1 MYATHAEALLE
12 PGAIFIPLLE
22 EFVELLSV
30 ETWHSF
36 FAYFETRE
44 KRFTRDMPASKGK
57 ALPLLRTINT
67 FLRTLS
73 STPADLQLRGRV
85 QLFASRAISVS
96 DKSAI
101 NMRGE
106 YSGIRTTWEDTPV
119 DDPAG
124 ADGDVEMDGEETREK
139 AATGG
144 KGEDDKF
151 YSALW
156 SLQQYF
162 AHPPSL
168 DGPATGEPAQTPFE
182 RFRSA
187 SDFVLERLFAETARE
202 RSNPTPKAD
211 RGADT
216 ETDVVFPRYLT
227 ARALLR
233 HELADTGFRRQVL
246 LQYFI
251 LFQFLLNLQPG
262 VASKQQ
268 ATGGM
273 PKSFIIDGGAAAWIK
288 STVSRIRDEL
298 KRIDSTDGLRFEETV
313 VELMN
318 RERRYAQWKNDGCPE
333 ADWALAPVPPTEGRA
348 TARKWERQSKPPRP
362 WPYKQG
368 TPTLSRL
375 SETNFRG
382 LSDFKR
388 KTRQTVFE
396 LEEEYR
402 RLDAEEEDDRAMGRD
417 PPDSTIRVSTALLQI
432 GIGCVAN
439 AQRKA
444 TIRWLALRQAR
455 DTHPRVLAA
464 MGAYDLTKLVNLMR
478 DFDSKQ
484 AAARAKGQSEAEAEA
499 EVAAAEGTKADA
511 DVTEPAEGEGE
522 GDVPETAEA
531 EAEAAPAP
539 EKAGSPEKTAEDAAA
554 PEAETAPA
562 DTPMEGQEQAQTEQ
576 PEQPEQPEQSAPEPE
591 QPAEQPEQQQGDVEM
606 ADAAETEGGDLGEA
620 E

>member
-1 MYATHAEALLE
+1 MVSDTVQLAEPIYGSTDKEQASFQTALQDRLDVVLTLYEAVYATHAEPPLE

-30 ETWHSF
+30 ETWHTF
-36 FAYFETRE
+36 FSYFETRE

-106 YSGIRTTWEDTPV
+106 YSGIRTTWEETPTSAAAE
-119 DDPAG
+119 AG
-124 ADGDVEMDGEETREK
+124 ADGDVEMNGTTGAEK
-139 AATGG
+139 GQS
-144 KGEDDKF
+144 EDDKF
-151 YSALW
+151 YNTLW

-187 SDFVLERLFAETARE
+187 SDYVLDRLFAETARQRANPAPKIE
-202 RSNPTPKAD
+202 RPAD
-211 RGADT
+211 PET
-216 ETDVVFPRYLT
+216 EVVFPRYLT
-227 ARALLR
+227 ARALLH
-233 HELADTGFRRQVL
+233 HELADTSFRRQIL

-273 PKSFIIDGGAAAWIK
+273 PKSFIIDGDAASWIK

-333 ADWALAPVPPTEGRA
+333 ADWAIAPVPPTEARA

-368 TPTLSRL
+368 TPTLTRL
-375 SETNFRG
+375 AETKFRG
-382 LSDFKR
+382 LGDFKK
-388 KTRQTVFE
+388 KTHQSVYE

-402 RLDAEEEDDRAMGRD
+402 RLEAEEEDDKAMGRE
-417 PPDSTIRVSTALLQI
+417 PPESIKRVSLPPLL
-432 GIGCVAN
+432 
-439 AQRKA
+439 
-444 TIRWLALRQAR
+444 
-455 DTHPRVLAA
+455 
-464 MGAYDLTKLVNLMR
+464 
-478 DFDSKQ
+478 
-484 AAARAKGQSEAEAEA
+484 
-499 EVAAAEGTKADA
+499 
-511 DVTEPAEGEGE
+511 
-522 GDVPETAEA
+522 
-531 EAEAAPAP
+531 
-539 EKAGSPEKTAEDAAA
+539 
-554 PEAETAPA
+554 
-562 DTPMEGQEQAQTEQ
+562 
-576 PEQPEQPEQSAPEPE
+576 
-591 QPAEQPEQQQGDVEM
+591 
-606 ADAAETEGGDLGEA
+606 
-620 E
+620 

>member
-1 MYATHAEALLE
+1 MQDRLDIVLTLYEAVYATHAEALLE

-36 FAYFETRE
+36 FSYFETRE

-106 YSGIRTTWEDTPV
+106 YSGIRTTWEDTP
-119 DDPAG
+119 DETAAG
-124 ADGDVEMDGEETREK
+124 ADGDVEMDGSAANGEK
-139 AATGG
+139 GV
-144 KGEDDKF
+144 KSEDDKF
-151 YSALW
+151 YTTLW

-168 DGPATGEPAQTPFE
+168 DGPASGEPAQTPFE

-202 RSNPTPKAD
+202 RANPTPKVD
-211 RGADT
+211 RGPDAET
-216 ETDVVFPRYLT
+216 EVVFPRYLT

-251 LFQFLLNLQPG
+251 LFQFLLNLTPG

-273 PKSFIIDGGAAAWIK
+273 PKSFIIDDDAARWIK

-333 ADWALAPVPPTEGRA
+333 ADWAIAPVPPTEGKA

-368 TPTLSRL
+368 TPTLTRL
-375 SETNFRG
+375 SETSFKG
-382 LSDFKR
+382 LGDFKR

-402 RLDAEEEDDRAMGRD
+402 RLEAEEEDDKAMGRD
-417 PPDSTIRVSTALLQI
+417 PPEHIKRVSS
-432 GIGCVAN
+432 
-439 AQRKA
+439 
-444 TIRWLALRQAR
+444 QAR
-455 DTHPRVLAA
+455 P
-464 MGAYDLTKLVNLMR
+464 
-478 DFDSKQ
+478 FF
-484 AAARAKGQSEAEAEA
+484 
-499 EVAAAEGTKADA
+499 
-511 DVTEPAEGEGE
+511 
-522 GDVPETAEA
+522 
-531 EAEAAPAP
+531 
-539 EKAGSPEKTAEDAAA
+539 
-554 PEAETAPA
+554 
-562 DTPMEGQEQAQTEQ
+562 
-576 PEQPEQPEQSAPEPE
+576 
-591 QPAEQPEQQQGDVEM
+591 
-606 ADAAETEGGDLGEA
+606 
-620 E
+620 